1 MNIFI
6 DKDIPNDCKL
16 LPAPPKMTSPTAST
30 PHAWDSLISIT
41 LDSIIAKII
50 VKLKPFFDALIV
62 P

>member
-16 LPAPPKMTSPTAST
+16 LPAPPKMAVPAASQ

-41 LDSIIAKII
+41 LDSIIARII
-50 VKLKPFFDALIV
+50 VKLIMFFDVLIV